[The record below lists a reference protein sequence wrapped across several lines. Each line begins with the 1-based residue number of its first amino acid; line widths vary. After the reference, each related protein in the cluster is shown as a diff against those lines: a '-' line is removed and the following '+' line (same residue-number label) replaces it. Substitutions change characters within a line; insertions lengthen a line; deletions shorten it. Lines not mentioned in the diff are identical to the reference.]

1 MPKEVDVTYVTGLG
15 TWGFLNGVINVSL
28 TTTRW
33 LPEYDEENEKTVVVP
48 SVDICADLRLDL
60 YAAQQLH
67 EALGVLIEANTKPKV
82 EH

>member
-1 MPKEVDVTYVTGLG
+1 MAKEVEVTYVTGLG

-33 LPEYDEENEKTVVVP
+33 VPDYDPTEEKTKVVP
-48 SVDICADLRLDL
+48 YVEIAADLRLDL

-67 EALGVLIEANTKPKV
+67 EALGDLISQNTKPKV